1 MTAGLRIGI
10 HSGQQHTTFEDSVAQ
25 WQLAEELGYD
35 WASVFDH
42 YIPISGSPEGA
53 IYDSFSWLSAMAAS
67 TSRIKCG
74 ITVTNL
80 LWRIPGVL
88 AKIATTIDHISGGRL
103 GLGLGAGAAGA
114 EITQFDVP
122 AGTLGERM
130 DRLDETIQI
139 LRSLWTESPGPT
151 AKASITA
158 SPTRLQSPSRSRIAS
173 PSGWVEWVSDGLCAS
188 LPSMQTAGMPSR
200 HRWTS
205 TSRSSRS
212 WRTIAET
219 WDETSPPSASRSSSR
234 RCSAPMLTNWLSEQ
248 ARRGSGPPLQAS
260 GFHHRRMRHGRAR
273 LNVSSTVCGP
283 TSTLES
289 GTFCCLRD
297 RRPTP
302 APWSSL
308 PTMWHPHS
316 ASTRSISRRPSE

>member
-10 HSGQQHTTFEDSVAQ
+10 HSGQQQTTFEDSVAQ

-74 ITVTNL
+74 IMVTNL
-80 LWRIPGVL
+80 LWRNPGVL

-103 GLGLGAGAAGA
+103 ELGRGAGAAGA

-139 LRSLWTESPGPT
+139 LRSLWTESRTNFEG
-151 AKASITA
+151 KHYRITDA
-158 SPTRLQSPSRSRIAS
+158 IAEHKPVQDRLHIWVGGMGERRTLRIVAEHADGWNAFSPSLDVYKSKLAVLEDHCRDVGR
-173 PSGWVEWVSDGLCAS
+173 DL
-188 LPSMQTAGMPSR
+188 
-200 HRWTS
+200 S
-205 TSRSSRS
+205 TIRKQ
-212 WRTIAET
+212 I
-219 WDETSPPSASRSSSR
+219 
-234 RCSAPMLTNWLSEQ
+234 
-248 ARRGSGPPLQAS
+248 
-260 GFHHRRMRHGRAR
+260 
-273 LNVSSTVCGP
+273 VV
-283 TSTLES
+283 
-289 GTFCCLRD
+289 
-297 RRPTP
+297 
-302 APWSSL
+302 
-308 PTMWHPHS
+308 
-316 ASTRSISRRPSE
+316 